1 MNPDPMTSRP
11 IPSPQKGKILRV
23 RQGFNPNSS
32 SLGTVV
38 FSFKAAM
45 LALPV
50 LFSTAGAIIMARAE
64 ARAAKSDSHENA
76 DSSPAPSLTEVANED

>member
-1 MNPDPMTSRP
+1 
-11 IPSPQKGKILRV
+11 
-23 RQGFNPNSS
+23 
-32 SLGTVV
+32 
-38 FSFKAAM
+38 M